1 MGGVKSNLMQ
11 SSQESKVMDNN
22 VESLYESLVLKCTEC
37 GTSPTSFIKEKI
49 LELEERKRILLT
61 PSTYWFRD
69 NYSRYN
75 EFASLAL
82 RRPLSE
88 KEKFDP
94 LKSLTA
100 FIKRRLNPEPR
111 INLADDISLK
121 RKILEEYKGRCA
133 VCGEL
138 LKLDSVILDHKIPLA
153 EGGSNH
159 TLNIQPLCSLC
170 NSGKSDYY
178 EETVEAA
185 ARPWFE
191 TRKSLIEGKVSVTP
205 KKRFCVLIRDGST
218 CQHCG
223 AEANETTLEVIS
235 RVFTENGGQ
244 PVYDNL
250 FTLCSSCC
258 NKKHI

>member
-1 MGGVKSNLMQ
+1 MSG
-11 SSQESKVMDNN
+11 NN
-22 VESLYESLVLKCTEC
+22 IDSIFESLVLKCAEC
-37 GTSPTSFIKEKI
+37 GTSPESFIKEKI

-61 PSTYWFRD
+61 PSRYWFRD

-88 KEKFDP
+88 EEKFDP
-94 LKSLTA
+94 VNSLVS

-111 INLADDISLK
+111 EHLASDINLK
-121 RKILEEYKGRCA
+121 RKMLEEYNGRCA
-133 VCGEL
+133 ICGEL
-138 LKLDSVILDHKIPLA
+138 LTVDSVTLDHKIPLA

-159 TLNIQPLCSLC
+159 PLNIQPLCSIC

-178 EETVEAA
+178 EETIEAA

-191 TRKSLIEGKVSVTP
+191 ARKSLIEGEVSVTP
-205 KKRFCVLIRDGST
+205 KKRFCVLVRDGST
-218 CQHCG
+218 CQYC
-223 AEANETTLEVIS
+223 ATTASETTLTVGCRIS
-235 RVFTENGGQ
+235 LENGGQ

-250 FTLCSSCC
+250 ITLCFSCC
-258 NKKHI
+258 NKEHI

>member
-1 MGGVKSNLMQ
+1 MSGNSIVGLCR
-11 SSQESKVMDNN
+11 
-22 VESLYESLVLKCTEC
+22 SLVLKCTEC
-37 GTSPTSFIKEKI
+37 GIPPESFIKEKI
-49 LELEERKRILLT
+49 LELEERKRIVLT
-61 PSTYWFRD
+61 PSRYWFRD

-88 KEKFDP
+88 EEKLDP
-94 LKSLTA
+94 LNSLVS
-100 FIKRRLNPEPR
+100 FVKRRLNPEPR
-111 INLADDISLK
+111 ENLASDIGLK
-121 RKILEEYKGRCA
+121 RKMLEEYKGRCA

-138 LKLDSVILDHKIPLA
+138 LTLDSVTLDHKIPLA

-178 EETVEAA
+178 EETIEAA

-191 TRKSLIEGKVSVTP
+191 ARRSLIEGEISVTP
-205 KKRFCVLIRDGST
+205 KKRVCVLIRDVST
-218 CQHCG
+218 CQHCAATAG
-223 AEANETTLEVIS
+223 ETTLEVVC
-235 RVFTENGGQ
+235 RVPPEDGGQ

-250 FTLCSSCC
+250 ITLCSLCC
-258 NKKHI
+258 NKNDV